1 MNKTINCNCGCISI
15 RPRRIWIWFIVIILH
30 IIYSKLNNQQ
40 SSSSSSM
47 DGQRQ
52 LIVDDTKQLT
62 VYKPTNSTSN
72 VALCVMVKNE
82 TLYLDEFVD
91 FHYALGFSPIIIYDN
106 SDDFDLMYGLHPLD
120 EYAYRSWYE
129 SRADI
134 HEHLRLIHYPTLNEK
149 FPHHLSQVQCIKQ
162 DAANSTFVSL
172 FDADEFLG
180 MCCVV

>member
-1 MNKTINCNCGCISI
+1 
-15 RPRRIWIWFIVIILH
+15 
-30 IIYSKLNNQQ
+30 
-40 SSSSSSM
+40 M

-52 LIVDDTKQLT
+52 LIDDTKQLI

-129 SRADI
+129 SREDI
-134 HEHLRLIHYPTLNEK
+134 HEHLRLIHYPTGNEK

-180 MCCVV
+180 TSCVVCCITLQVYRKSSNISHIM